1 MSTQTASPRRA
12 VSGRPGGI
20 GLARSSTGQLSLV
33 DGIAEQGR
41 IIFALMLRQMK
52 KKGSDTRLGYIW
64 EILEPT
70 VLIVGLSLV
79 LEIRRGNAPVGESYP
94 VFLATGYLPFKA
106 FFFIANDLR
115 KSFGR
120 DSRVLDLPAIHQFDS
135 ILATL
140 MLRSLSTFLII
151 VMIMV
156 ILNALGYHC
165 VPDDPIMCFAALFWI
180 MIFALGFG
188 LVTAALTM
196 LSPVYSYLHSILTF
210 KLMFISGVF
219 FLPEQMPP
227 ELRYYLSF
235 NPLLHAIAWFRS
247 GFIPGFES
255 ALLDR
260 EYLIRW
266 AVLSLGLGI
275 VLARVLRS
283 RLAGEDKIRG
293 EEEETL

>member
-1 MSTQTASPRRA
+1 MTRN
-12 VSGRPGGI
+12 
-20 GLARSSTGQLSLV
+20 LTGQLSL
-33 DGIAEQGR
+33 GEGLAEQGR
-41 IIFALMLRQMK
+41 TIFALMLRQMK

-79 LEIRRGNAPVGESYP
+79 LEVRRGYAPVGESYP

-120 DSRVLDLPAIHQFDS
+120 NSRVLDLPAIHQFDA

-140 MLRSLSTFLII
+140 SLRTLSTILII

-156 ILNALGYHC
+156 ILNAIGYRTI
-165 VPDDPIMCFAALFWI
+165 PDDPITCFAAFFWI
-180 MIFALGFG
+180 VVFALGFG
-188 LVTAALTM
+188 MVTAALTM

-210 KLMFISGVF
+210 KLMFLSGVF
-219 FLPEQMPP
+219 FLPESMPP

-255 ALLDR
+255 SVLDR

-266 AVLSLGLGI
+266 AVLSLALGI

-283 RLAGEDKIRG
+283 RLAGENKARG
-293 EEEETL
+293 EEEE